1 MDAIGNSK
9 SIEIRR
15 RLNHPILDSDG
26 HWLEF
31 EPAFLDYLKDVA
43 GAEMVTQYQSW
54 QRNRSIGVWY
64 RLTPEERR
72 DMRALRPIWWGV
84 ATKNTLDRATATLPK
99 LLYERLDETGIDFT
113 VIYPSLGLFAPRIDD
128 ADLRRAAC
136 RAFNK
141 FSADSF
147 RDYSDRM
154 TPAAIIPM
162 HTPQEALEEL
172 DYAVNT
178 LGLKTL
184 FMADYAMRPIPYVER
199 KFGEEAG
206 RFAYWLDFFT
216 LDSQYDYDPVWAKCV
231 ELKVV
236 PGFHSQ
242 GFWGGRASPSNFVY
256 NHIGHF
262 AAAGEAMC
270 RGLFMGGVTRRFP
283 SLKFAFLE
291 CGVGWGVTLYSDLI
305 GHWEKR
311 NIKAMEN
318 YDPANLDEELF
329 VDLCRQYGGR
339 IFEGRLNDAIRRASA
354 GLSSREDPAMLDE
367 FAPCRINDKREI
379 KDLFVPHF
387 YFGCE
392 ADDPVTAWAFDTKK
406 NPYGAKLNAIFSSD
420 IGHWDVVDI
429 RGVTAE
435 AYELIEHG
443 LLNED
448 EFRDFMFT
456 NAVRMWGSTN
466 PDFFKGTVV
475 ESEAAKVL
483 SAGKPGTTAG
493 NDAAATVRSDAAKWP
508 LRFRQ

>member
-1 MDAIGNSK
+1 
-9 SIEIRR
+9 
-15 RLNHPILDSDG
+15 
-26 HWLEF
+26 
-31 EPAFLDYLKDVA
+31 
-43 GAEMVTQYQSW
+43 
-54 QRNRSIGVWY
+54 
-64 RLTPEERR
+64 
-72 DMRALRPIWWGV
+72 
-84 ATKNTLDRATATLPK
+84 
-99 LLYERLDETGIDFT
+99 
-113 VIYPSLGLFAPRIDD
+113 
-128 ADLRRAAC
+128 
-136 RAFNK
+136 
-141 FSADSF
+141 
-147 RDYSDRM
+147 M

-172 DYAVNT
+172 EYAVNT

-291 CGVGWGVTLYSDLI
+291 CGAGWGVTLYSDLI

-311 NIKAMEN
+311 NLKAMEN

-329 VDLCRQYGGR
+329 VDLCRRYGGR
-339 IFEGRLNDAIRRASA
+339 IFEGRLTDAIRSASA
-354 GLSSREDPAMLDE
+354 GLSSHEDPAMLDE

-448 EFRDFMFT
+448 EFRDFMFS
-456 NAVRMWGSTN
+456 NAARMWGSMN
-466 PDFFKGTVV
+466 PNFFKGTVV
-475 ESEAAKVL
+475 EREAAKVL
-483 SAGKPGTTAG
+483 GS
-493 NDAAATVRSDAAKWP
+493 
-508 LRFRQ
+508 

>member
-1 MDAIGNSK
+1 MEANGRSK
-9 SIEIRR
+9 SLEIRE
-15 RLNHPILDSDG
+15 RLSHPILDGDG
-26 HWLEF
+26 HWIEF
-31 EPAFLDYLKDVA
+31 EPAALDYLKDVA
-43 GAEMVTQYQSW
+43 GADMVTRYRTW
-54 QRNRSIGVWY
+54 QRNRSIGAWY
-64 RLTPEERR
+64 RLSPDERR
-72 DMRALRPIWWGV
+72 ERRPLRPIWWPFP
-84 ATKNTLDRATATLPK
+84 TKNTLDRATAMLPK

-113 VIYPSLGLFAPRIDD
+113 VIYPSLGLFAPRIDEE
-128 ADLRRAAC
+128 DLRRAVC

-141 FSADSF
+141 FSADAF
-147 RDYSDRM
+147 HDYSDRI

-162 HTPQEALEEL
+162 HTPQEAIEEL

-184 FMADYAMRPIPYVER
+184 FMAAYVMRPIPYVER
-199 KFGEEAG
+199 NFGEEAG
-206 RFAYWLDFFT
+206 RFAYWLDFFG

-242 GFWGGRASPSNFVY
+242 GFWGGRASPTNFVN

-270 RGLFMGGVTRRFP
+270 KALFLGGVTRRFP

-291 CGVGWGVTLYSDLI
+291 CGVGWAVSLYSDLI

-318 YDPANLDEELF
+318 YDPANLNEELF
-329 VDLCRQYGGR
+329 IGLCRQYGGR
-339 IFEGRLNDAIRRASA
+339 IFEGRLKDAVTPQAR
-354 GLSSREDPAMLDE
+354 LSTQEDPAMLDE
-367 FAPCRINDKREI
+367 FAPCGISDKREI

-392 ADDPVTAWAFDTKK
+392 ADDPITAWAFDTKK

-420 IGHWDVVDI
+420 IGHWDVVDM
-429 RGVTAE
+429 RDVTAE
-435 AYELIEHG
+435 AYELVEHG

-448 EFRDFMFT
+448 EFRDFTFANEAGM
-456 NAVRMWGSTN
+456 RCSMN
-466 PDFFKGTVV
+466 PNFYKGTIVEGAVAKLLGTGTASIGV
-475 ESEAAKVL
+475 ESD
-483 SAGKPGTTAG
+483 S
-493 NDAAATVRSDAAKWP
+493 ATVTSNA
-508 LRFRQ
+508 LR

>member
-1 MDAIGNSK
+1 MEADGRSK
-9 SIEIRR
+9 SWKIRQ
-15 RLNHPILDSDG
+15 RLGHPILDADG

-31 EPAFLDYLKDVA
+31 EPAVIDYLKDVA
-43 GAEMVTQYQSW
+43 GADMIARYQWW
-54 QRNRSIGVWY
+54 QRNRSIGAWY
-64 RLTPEERR
+64 RLSPDERR
-72 DMRALRPIWWGV
+72 DMRALRPIWWAV

-99 LLYERLDETGIDFT
+99 LLYERLDQTGIDFA
-113 VIYPSLGLFAPRIDD
+113 VMYPTLGLFAPRIDD
-128 ADLRRAAC
+128 EDLRRAAC

-141 FSADSF
+141 FSADAF

-162 HTPQEALEEL
+162 HTPQEAIEEL

-184 FMADYAMRPIPYVER
+184 FMADYAMRPIPYVAR

-206 RFAYWLDFFT
+206 RFAYWLDFFS
-216 LDSQYDYDPVWAKCV
+216 LDSEYDYDPVWSKCV

-242 GFWGGRASPSNFVY
+242 GFWGGRSSPTNFVH

-283 SLKFAFLE
+283 TLKFAFLE
-291 CGVGWGVTLYSDLI
+291 CGVGWAVTLYSDLI
-305 GHWEKR
+305 SHWEKR

-318 YDPANLDEELF
+318 YDPANLDKELLID
-329 VDLCRQYGGR
+329 VCRRYGGP
-339 IFEGRLNDAIRRASA
+339 IFEGRLNEVVSWGISA
-354 GLSSREDPAMLDE
+354 GFSTQEEPAMLDE
-367 FAPCRINDKREI
+367 FAPCGINDKRDI

-392 ADDPVTAWAFDTKK
+392 ADDPTTAWAFDIKK
-406 NPYGAKLNAIFSSD
+406 NPYEAKLNAIFSSD
-420 IGHWDVVDI
+420 IGHWDVVDM
-429 RGVTAE
+429 RDVTVE
-435 AYELIEHG
+435 AYKLVEHG

-448 EFRDFMFT
+448 EFHDFTFA
-456 NAVRMWGSTN
+456 NVARMRCSMN
-466 PDFFKGTVV
+466 PNFFKGTIV
-475 ESEAAKVL
+475 EGEVAKLLGDGTVKSWGGSN
-483 SAGKPGTTAG
+483 SAMVRGKA
-493 NDAAATVRSDAAKWP
+493 
-508 LRFRQ
+508 L